1 MTNLLQTL
9 SLLGSLGI
17 AASLTCLAPAPV
29 RAEHSSPVK
38 LWDGF
43 KSPTGIAVG
52 ADGMVYVSNWSG
64 DTVERITPDGGRSV
78 FAAAISS
85 PAGLAIG
92 ADGSVYISSYS
103 GDYIERV
110 ARDGTRSRVAK
121 DLATPAGIALSR
133 NGRLLVANRSSGE
146 ILSIDAV
153 SGDRRV
159 VARSLSLPVGV
170 VEMADGSL
178 VATQY
183 GGRLTRVLPDGKTQE
198 LGKSFDRPGV
208 GIVADGPD
216 AVLAIDNGAGVVRR
230 VSFGG
235 LSRVVVNGLD
245 GSAVALGRMA
255 NGDLLV
261 GTWGVGAVYRA
272 TP

>member
-1 MTNLLQTL
+1 MTNLLQTFF
-9 SLLGSLGI
+9 LLGSLGI
-17 AASLTCLAPAPV
+17 AASRTCLAPAPV
-29 RAEHSSPVK
+29 RAEHLSPVK

-43 KSPTGIAVG
+43 KSPTGIA
-52 ADGMVYVSNWSG
+52 
-64 DTVERITPDGGRSV
+64 
-78 FAAAISS
+78 F
-85 PAGLAIG
+85 
-92 ADGSVYISSYS
+92 
-103 GDYIERV
+103 
-110 ARDGTRSRVAK
+110 
-121 DLATPAGIALSR
+121 SR

-146 ILSIDAV
+146 ILSIDTV

-198 LGKSFDRPGV
+198 LGESFDRPGV

-261 GTWGVGAVYRA
+261 GTWGVGAEHRA

>member
-1 MTNLLQTL
+1 MTHLLQTL
-9 SLLGSLGI
+9 LLLGSLGI
-17 AASLTCLAPAPV
+17 AASLTCVAPAPV
-29 RAEHSSPVK
+29 RAEHASPVK

-85 PAGLAIG
+85 PAGLAVG

-110 ARDGTRSRVAK
+110 APDGTRTRVTK

-133 NGRLLVANRSSGE
+133 DGRLLVANRSSGE
-146 ILSIDAV
+146 ILSIDVA

-178 VATQY
+178 VAAQY

-198 LGKSFDRPGV
+198 LGESFDRPGV

-235 LSRVVVNGLD
+235 LSRVVVSGLD